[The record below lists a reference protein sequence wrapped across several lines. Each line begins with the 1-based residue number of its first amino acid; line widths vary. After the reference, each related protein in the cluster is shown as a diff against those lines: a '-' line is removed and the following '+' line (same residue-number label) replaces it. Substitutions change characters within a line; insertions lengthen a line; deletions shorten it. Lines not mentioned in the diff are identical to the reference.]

1 MLSSSARTRRKKA
14 TEGAQRAPTSSAS
27 VPLADTTV
35 PGQAAPWS
43 CLGTSS
49 GLDQIPALFFSF
61 FLPIFVL
68 QSDAGQ
74 PGQAHPSHHAW
85 APRCPLTGCA
95 HPMAMGSAAP
105 CAGGAVGSLCA
116 RGGCGVPIHADGE
129 GVGPCCALAPGF
141 PCRWRRGT
149 ARCGPGTPCRVTPT
163 TCSRPGAGAAPPT
176 APGAPGVPPSC
187 TPPPRPVSVPC
198 AVSPCDVMQAA
209 RGLWGSPTFTHTP
222 LTAGRGMWGCACP
235 KKPCQPLLSI
245 WAISFPAA
253 PKPHTSAA
261 PAPRW

>member
-14 TEGAQRAPTSSAS
+14 TEGAQRAPTSSAYI
-27 VPLADTTV
+27 PRRHNCTRA
-35 PGQAAPWS
+35 G
-43 CLGTSS
+43 CS
-49 GLDQIPALFFSF
+49 GVLFGNLLWLRPDPSAFFLF

-116 RGGCGVPIHADGE
+116 QGGCGVPIHADGE

-198 AVSPCDVMQAA
+198 AVTPCDVMQAA
-209 RGLWGSPTFTHTP
+209 RGSWGSPTFTHTP